1 MSEILISVDD
11 VKRFGKIEYGG
22 DDETVEF
29 CLNAAVDMLK
39 SAGVVSRSSG
49 LYKMA
54 VCRLA
59 LHYYENREE
68 LSNFN
73 QVPLGINTMIE
84 QLRNTDEEV
93 I

>member
-1 MSEILISVDD
+1 MITVDE
-11 VKRFGKIEYGG
+11 VKKFGKIEYD
-22 DDETVEF
+22 DDENVEL
-29 CLNAAVDMLK
+29 CMNSAVDMLV
-39 SAGVVSRSSG
+39 SAGVTPRETN

-73 QVPLGINTMIE
+73 QMPFGINTMIE
-84 QLRNTDEEV
+84 QLRNTDEE
-93 I
+93 